1 MSYIIGLDFGGTKL
15 AAGLVNSSSGLVAAA
30 ARQPTPPGGAAASL
44 AAMLDLARSLLDAQS
59 ATADHRPLTTDHPFD
74 YAQGRRP
81 PTAEDRGSKSEDRG
95 SPDGSASSS
104 ILDPRS
110 SNQSS
115 VVGRRS
121 SVVGVGVSFNGPVA
135 ADGRTVRRSMHIP
148 GWDDFALAERLER
161 ELGAPTLIANDADAA
176 ALAEQRFGA
185 GRGARHLLYLTIS
198 TGIGGG
204 VIVDGRLHRGER
216 AWAGEVGHMPLVPDG
231 PPCACGRQ
239 GCLEALASGLS
250 IARAARQR
258 LRSATHSSRLQSL
271 PADQITA
278 RDVAAA
284 AAQGDELARAVWEE
298 AMGWL
303 GLGVAAAV
311 NLLDPGRVVLGGG
324 LTHAG
329 ALLFDPVRR
338 VVAARALDPDV
349 EVVPA
354 ALGDDVGILGGAA
367 LMIDV

>member
-1 MSYIIGLDFGGTKL
+1 MSYILGLDFGGTKL
-15 AAGLVNSSSGLVAAA
+15 AAGLVDPSSGLVIANVH
-30 ARQPTPPGGAAASL
+30 QPTPAGGAAASL
-44 AAMLDLARSLLDAQS
+44 AAMLDLARSLLAGGRGWGVER
-59 ATADHRPLTTDHPFD
+59 HDHP
-74 YAQGRRP
+74 QP
-81 PTAEDRGSKSEDRG
+81 L
-95 SPDGSASSS
+95 
-104 ILDPRS
+104 ILL
-110 SNQSS
+110 
-115 VVGRRS
+115 GI
-121 SVVGVGVSFNGPVA
+121 GVSFNGPVA

-148 GWDDFALAERLER
+148 GWENFGLAERLEH

-185 GRGARHLLYLTIS
+185 GRGMRHLLYMTIS

-204 VIVDGRLHRGER
+204 VIIDGRLHRGER
-216 AWAGEVGHMPLVPDG
+216 AWAGEVGHMPLVPGG
-231 PPCACGRQ
+231 PLCACGRQ

-250 IARAARQR
+250 VARIARE
-258 LRSATHSSRLQSL
+258 RLQSESLASQLRSL

-284 AAQGDELARAVWEE
+284 AARGDDLACAIWEA
-298 AMGWL
+298 AMDWL

-324 LTHAG
+324 LTRAG

-338 VVAARALDPDV
+338 AVAAHALDTDI

-354 ALGDDVGILGGAA
+354 ALGDTVGFLGGAA
-367 LMIDV
+367 LMIDS

>member
-1 MSYIIGLDFGGTKL
+1 MSYILGLDFGGTKL
-15 AAGLVNSSSGLVAAA
+15 AVGLVNPASGAVVAS
-30 ARQPTPPGGAAASL
+30 ARSPTPPGGAPASL
-44 AAMLDLARSLLDAQS
+44 VAMLDLARSL
-59 ATADHRPLTTDHPFD
+59 T
-74 YAQGRRP
+74 
-81 PTAEDRGSKSEDRG
+81 E
-95 SPDGSASSS
+95 SPHLAASLSG
-104 ILDPRS
+104 
-110 SNQSS
+110 QSS
-115 VVGRRS
+115 VVGPFGSAQGRRRS

-148 GWDDFALAERLER
+148 GWDDFALAERLEQ
-161 ELGAPTLIANDADAA
+161 ELEAPALIANDADAA

-185 GRGARHLLYLTIS
+185 GRGARHLLYMTIS

-204 VIVDGRLHRGER
+204 VIVDGRLYRGER
-216 AWAGEVGHMPLVPDG
+216 AWAGEVGHMPLVPNG
-231 PPCACGRQ
+231 PPCPCGRY
-239 GCLEALASGLS
+239 GCLESLASGLS
-250 IARAARQR
+250 IAREARKR
-258 LRSATHSSRLQSL
+258 VRSQSRISHLASL

-284 AAQGDELARAVWEE
+284 AGQGDELARAIWEE

-303 GLGVAAAV
+303 GLGIAAAA

-324 LTHAG
+324 LTRAG

-338 VVAARALDPDV
+338 IVAARALDPAV

-354 ALGDDVGILGGAA
+354 VLGDDVGILGGAA